1 MSYSPRPGC
10 GLAKAIAHLR
20 KMPAGTKMRTCDL
33 SEAIGVSSNDLSN
46 VLRAGVTRGLIL
58 RTKGTA
64 QGTSGK
70 KKVITAHYWSLPDK
84 RGKCKDTFQRLAFTQ
99 LGAQS
104 AWRPEG

>member
-1 MSYSPRPGC
+1 VTYTPRPGC

-20 KMPAGTKMRTCDL
+20 KQPAGTKVRSRDL
-33 SEAIGVSSNDLSN
+33 AQAIGVDSEDLSN
-46 VLRAGVTRGLIL
+46 LLRAGVRRGLIL
-58 RTKGTA
+58 RTQGTA
-64 QGTSGK
+64 QGSVRK
-70 KKVITAHYWSLPDK
+70 SIVAHYWSLPDK